1 MSDLRALTVRQ
12 PSADLIVAGVKHV
25 ENRSW
30 PVPST
35 LSQWGKCDGCDA
47 RVPNVKPRDRHY
59 HPTWHG
65 SSTVTPDGPFPFR
78 LGIHAAA
85 TFADGWVTADGL
97 YGTYRLLHKP
107 TGESA
112 PWVPSSRLGVLLGTV
127 EVTGCHHARDCF
139 EYIRLSFGAHDSYCS
154 RWAEPDTY
162 HWTLTDP
169 QPLDVPVP
177 MRGMLGLWRLP
188 EGVSA

>member
-1 MSDLRALTVRQ
+1 MSRTARPPECCAL
-12 PSADLIVAGVKHV
+12 
-25 ENRSW
+25 
-30 PVPST
+30 
-35 LSQWGKCDGCDA
+35 
-47 RVPNVKPRDRHY
+47 
-59 HPTWHG
+59 
-65 SSTVTPDGPFPFR
+65 DGPFPFR

-97 YGTYRLLHKP
+97 YGTYRLIHKP

-127 EVTGCHHARDCF
+127 EVAGCHHADECK
-139 EYIRLSFGAHDSYCS
+139 RLLTPAPAKRRRQSLAARPTWAHCS
-154 RWAEPDTY
+154 RWAEPDVW
-162 HWTLTDP
+162 HWQLADP

-188 EGVSA
+188 EGASA